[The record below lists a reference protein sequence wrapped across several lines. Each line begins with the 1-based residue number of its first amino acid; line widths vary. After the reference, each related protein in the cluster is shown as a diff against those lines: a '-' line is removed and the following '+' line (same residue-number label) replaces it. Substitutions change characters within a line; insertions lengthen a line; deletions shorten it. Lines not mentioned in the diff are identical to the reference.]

1 VITGT
6 HLARAFGA
14 RMALLDCSFEI
25 DTGAVFGLVGPNG
38 AGKTTTL
45 RILAGLLQP
54 TSGTASVDGI
64 DVLANP
70 QVVRERVGWMPDF
83 FGVYDRMTAREY
95 LTFYA
100 SCYRIPRARV
110 GRLAADLMDLVGLPD
125 RMDTPV
131 ESLSRGMKQ
140 RLCLARALIPD
151 PPVLLL
157 DEPASGLDPRARV
170 ELRELV
176 RELQSMGKTMVI
188 SSHILP
194 ELAEMCSSF
203 GFIDDGRMVASG
215 TLEELTGGR
224 DRTTLRI
231 NIAADVHDAQVALEG
246 VAQVIAIRPG
256 DGWIEVDV
264 HGAAEATSAVLQAL
278 LAAGVTVTAVNPVG
292 SSLEDVFLRVTGQPL
307 EQSA

>member
-1 VITGT
+1 MITGT
-6 HLARAFGA
+6 HLARAFGE
-14 RMALLDCSFEI
+14 RMALSDCSFQI

-45 RILAGLLQP
+45 RILAGLLPP
-54 TSGTASVDGI
+54 TSGTASVDGL
-64 DVLANP
+64 DVLTHP

-100 SCYRIPRARV
+100 SCYRIPRVRI

-131 ESLSRGMKQ
+131 EALSRGMKQ

-176 RELQSMGKTMVI
+176 RELHNMGKTMVV

-194 ELAEMCSSF
+194 ELAEMCTSF
-203 GFIDDGRMVASG
+203 GFIDGGRMVAQG

-224 DRTTLRI
+224 DRSTLRI
-231 NIAADVHDAQVALEG
+231 NVGGDVHAAEVALDG
-246 VAQVIAIRPG
+246 VPAVIAMRPG
-256 DGWIEVDV
+256 DGYVEVDV
-264 HGAAEATSAVLQAL
+264 HTGAEATSAILQAL
-278 LAAGVTVTAVNPVG
+278 LAAGITVTAVNPVG

>member
-1 VITGT
+1 MITGT
-6 HLARAFGA
+6 HLARAFGE
-14 RMALLDCSFEI
+14 RMALSDCSFQI

-45 RILAGLLQP
+45 RILAGLLPP
-54 TSGTASVDGI
+54 TSGTASVDGL
-64 DVLANP
+64 DVLTHP

-100 SCYRIPRARV
+100 SCYRIPRARIV
-110 GRLAADLMDLVGLPD
+110 RLAADLMDLVGLPD

-131 ESLSRGMKQ
+131 EALSRGMKQ

-176 RELQSMGKTMVI
+176 RELHNMGKTMVV

-194 ELAEMCSSF
+194 ELAEMCTSF
-203 GFIDDGRMVASG
+203 GFIDGGRMVAQG

-224 DRTTLRI
+224 DRSTLRI
-231 NIAADVHDAQVALEG
+231 NVGGDVHAAEVALDG
-246 VAQVIAIRPG
+246 VPGVIALRPG
-256 DGWIEVDV
+256 DGYVEVDV
-264 HGAAEATSAVLQAL
+264 HTGAEATSAILQAL
-278 LAAGVTVTAVNPVG
+278 LAAGITVTAVNPVG

>member
-1 VITGT
+1 MITST
-6 HLARAFGA
+6 RLAKAFGT
-14 RMALLDCSFEI
+14 RMALADCSFQI
-25 DTGAVFGLVGPNG
+25 DTGTVFGLVGPNG

-54 TSGTASVDGI
+54 TSGTALVDGV
-64 DVLANP
+64 DVLAHP

-110 GRLAADLMDLVGLPD
+110 GRLAVDLMDLVGLPD
-125 RMDTPV
+125 RLDTPV
-131 ESLSRGMKQ
+131 EALSRGMKQ

-176 RELQSMGKTMVI
+176 RELRSMGKTIVV

-194 ELAEMCSSF
+194 ELAEMCTSF

-231 NIAADVHDAQVALEG
+231 NVAGDAHAAELALKEA
-246 VAQVIAIRPG
+246 AQVIAIRPG
-256 DGWIEVDV
+256 DGCIEVDV
-264 HGAAEATSAVLQAL
+264 HAAAGATSAVLQVL
-278 LAAGVTVTAVNPVG
+278 IAAGINVTAVNPVG

-307 EQSA
+307 EESA

>member
-1 VITGT
+1 
-6 HLARAFGA
+6 
-14 RMALLDCSFEI
+14 MALSDCSFQI
-25 DTGAVFGLVGPNG
+25 DTGTVFGLVGPNG

-54 TSGTASVDGI
+54 TSGTASVDGV
-64 DVLANP
+64 DVLDHP
-70 QVVRERVGWMPDF
+70 QGVRERVGWMPDF

-95 LTFYA
+95 LSFYA

-131 ESLSRGMKQ
+131 EALSRGMKQ

-176 RELQSMGKTMVI
+176 RELHRMGKTMVV

-194 ELAEMCSSF
+194 ELAEMCTSF
-203 GFIDDGRMVASG
+203 GFIDGGRMVASG
-215 TLEELTGGR
+215 TLEELTGSR
-224 DRTTLRI
+224 DRSTLRI
-231 NIAADVHDAQVALEG
+231 NVAGDVHEAAAALEG
-246 VAQVIAIRPG
+246 VERVLATRPG
-256 DGWIEVDV
+256 DSSIEVDV
-264 HGAAEATSAVLQAL
+264 RGGAETTSIVLQAL
-278 LAAGVTVTAVNPVG
+278 LAAGVTMTAVNPVG

>member
-1 VITGT
+1 
-6 HLARAFGA
+6 
-14 RMALLDCSFEI
+14 MALSDCSFQV

-54 TSGTASVDGI
+54 TAGTASVDGV
-64 DVLANP
+64 DVLAHP

-110 GRLAADLMDLVGLPD
+110 GGLAADLMDLVGLPD

-231 NIAADVHDAQVALEG
+231 NVVADVHDAQVALEG
-246 VAQVIAIRPG
+246 AAHVMAIRPG

-264 HGAAEATSAVLQAL
+264 HGAAEATSSVLQAL
-278 LAAGVTVTAVNPVG
+278 LAAGISVTAVNPVG

>member
-1 VITGT
+1 
-6 HLARAFGA
+6 
-14 RMALLDCSFEI
+14 MALLDCSFEI

-45 RILAGLLQP
+45 RILAGLLEP
-54 TSGTASVDGI
+54 TSGTASVDGV
-64 DVLANP
+64 DVRAHP

-110 GRLAADLMDLVGLPD
+110 GQLAADLMDLVGLPD
-125 RMDTPV
+125 RIDTPV
-131 ESLSRGMKQ
+131 ETLSRGMKQ

-194 ELAEMCSSF
+194 ELAEMCTSF

-224 DRTTLRI
+224 DRSTLRI
-231 NIAADVHDAQVALEG
+231 NVAADVHDAQVALEG